1 MDLDQRIWISCKWK
15 KEKETWNY
23 RGNFHFQMIKILLYY
38 LSNKCPLDTVDKSSY
53 LGLFREADDLQ
64 SPNKATSI
72 ELMGEK
78 IYVLIQMKLMYI
90 TEYNQINA
98 FVYPANSV
106 IQESPIMIHLF
117 SNVLF
122 TFSDHL
128 YQKQY
133 RQLHSIHCN
142 SLNGKGI

>member
-1 MDLDQRIWISCKWK
+1 MLP
-15 KEKETWNY
+15 
-23 RGNFHFQMIKILLYY
+23 ILLSY
-38 LSNKCPLDTVDKSSY
+38 LRNKCPQDTVDKSSY
-53 LGLFREADDLQ
+53 LELFREADDLQ
-64 SPNKATSI
+64 SPSKVTSI
-72 ELMGEK
+72 ELVGKK

-90 TEYNQINA
+90 TECNQINA
-98 FVYPANSV
+98 FVYPANNV

-133 RQLHSIHCN
+133 RQLYSIHCN
-142 SLNGKGI
+142 SLYRKII